1 MEFYRGILRCC
12 VRLLGFCLM
21 SILRY
26 QACSDPG
33 RTGPIVNKE
42 YLAFSTKSHGNRCF
56 VCDSIQHFFK
66 FKIYNFLKREAGERI
81 ARGLFAY
88 L

>member
-1 MEFYRGILRCC
+1 
-12 VRLLGFCLM
+12 M

-56 VCDSIQHFFK
+56 VCDSMGSFTYYVISCGGGGGGFQM
-66 FKIYNFLKREAGERI
+66 ITLV
-81 ARGLFAY
+81 
-88 L
+88 